1 MLALIE
7 KIASQGGATRAEVRK
22 DLAKPKAGRPK
33 NYVFA
38 FKAPSKAF
46 DLKLKF
52 KKGHVARQEVI
63 AALEEILEELR
74 NDRN

>member
-1 MLALIE
+1 MIALVE

-33 NYVFA
+33 HYVFA
-38 FKAPSKAF
+38 LQARPSKAF

-52 KKGHVARQEVI
+52 KKGNVARQEVI
-63 AALEEILEELR
+63 EALEEILKELR
-74 NDRN
+74 RG

>member
-1 MLALIE
+1 MMALVQR
-7 KIASQGGATRAEVRK
+7 IASQGGATRAEVRK
-22 DLAKPKAGRPK
+22 DLEKPKAGRPK

-63 AALEEILEELR
+63 SALEEILDQLR
-74 NDRN
+74 NE